1 MYGVGQ
7 INLGLMAFFSS
18 IIIMATQAIAV
29 IATFWTTKRYVAYN
43 PKPTFSMAW
52 ISLSSG
58 LWLWFLSH
66 ILLTIYILFLHTNP
80 FPSFADALYLIG
92 YVPLFLFLL
101 LILKMFET
109 VFSKKT
115 LLIQSCVSF
124 ALLAVVAYLML
135 MPIINSSKDLATTV
149 LLAAYPILDIVLFH
163 LALGILLVF
172 MKGSMGKAWFFLTFG
187 LVLGTIGD
195 LLFTYAQ
202 LQNVYYAGHALELFW
217 LWGYASF
224 LLGLYIHRR
233 EV

>member
-18 IIIMATQAIAV
+18 IIIMATQASTV

-58 LWLWFLSH
+58 LSLWFLGH
-66 ILLTIYILFLHTNP
+66 IAWTVYVLFLQTNP
-80 FPSFADALYLIG
+80 FPSFAEALYLVG
-92 YVPLFLFLL
+92 YAPLFLFLL
-101 LILKMFET
+101 LILKMFQT

-115 LLIQSCVSF
+115 LLIQSGVSY
-124 ALLAVVAYLML
+124 ALLAVVSYLML
-135 MPIINSSKDLATTV
+135 MPIINSSKNLTTTV
-149 LLAAYPILDIVLFH
+149 LLAAYPILDLVLFH
-163 LALGILLVF
+163 LAFGILLVF
-172 MKGSMGKAWFFLTFG
+172 MKGSVGKAWFFLAFG
-187 LVLGTIGD
+187 LILGTIGD

-233 EV
+233 EL